1 MGYIEAIVL
10 GLVQGL
16 SEFLPISSSGHL
28 AVLQSLFEINEDKVI
43 FFAVLLHIGTLV
55 SIFVVYHKDIYALI
69 KELFLLFKDIFTGKG
84 LRIKE
89 RPIRKLGIMIIVS
102 SIPTAIMGL
111 LFSDYID
118 KIFGSLTVIAIC
130 WIITG
135 FILLFSEKLKNNKK
149 EIEGMKYRNAIFIGI
164 CQGLAIMPG
173 ISRSGS
179 TIVGSLVTG
188 LKREFAVEFSF
199 LISIPAILGSA
210 ILEFPKAIKAG
221 IEPSTIGPMIVGF
234 LVAAISGYFAI
245 TTMIKIVSKHKMR
258 YFSYYVWII
267 GLGTFIYSIFF

>member
-1 MGYIEAIVL
+1 MGYIEAIIL

-28 AVLQSLFEINEDKVI
+28 ALLENLFEIKEDSVI

-55 SIFVVYHKDIYALI
+55 SIFIVYHEDIYALI

-84 LRIKE
+84 LRIEE

-118 KIFGSLTVIAIC
+118 RIFGSLTVISIC

-135 FILLFSEKLKNNKK
+135 FILLFSEKLNNNKK
-149 EIEGMKYRNAIFIGI
+149 EIEGMKYRNAIFVGI

-188 LKREFAVEFSF
+188 LKREFAVEFAF

-245 TTMIKIVSKHKMR
+245 TTMIRIVSKHRMR
-258 YFSYYVWII
+258 YFSYYVWIL
-267 GLGTFIYSIFF
+267 GLGTFIYSVLF

>member
-28 AVLQSLFEINEDKVI
+28 ALLQNLFEINEDKVI

-69 KELFLLFKDIFTGKG
+69 KELFLLFKDLFTGKG
-84 LRIKE
+84 LRIEEK
-89 RPIRKLGIMIIVS
+89 PIRKLGIMIIVS

-111 LFSDYID
+111 FFSDYID

-188 LKREFAVEFSF
+188 LKREFAVEFAF

-245 TTMIKIVSKHKMR
+245 TTMIKIVSKQKMR

>member
-28 AVLQSLFEINEDKVI
+28 ALLENLFEIKEESVL

-55 SIFVVYHKDIYALI
+55 SIFIVYHEDIYALI
-69 KELFLLFKDIFTGKG
+69 KELGLLFKDIFSGKD
-84 LRIKE
+84 LRIEE

-111 LFSDYID
+111 LFSNFID
-118 KIFGSLTVIAIC
+118 KVFGSLIVISIC

-135 FILLFSEKLKNNKK
+135 FILFFSEKLKSNSK

-188 LKREFAVEFSF
+188 LKREFAVEFAF

-221 IEPSTIGPMIVGF
+221 IDPSTIGPMIVGF

-245 TTMIKIVSKHKMR
+245 TTMIRIVSKHKMI
-258 YFSYYVWII
+258 YFSYYVWVI
-267 GLGTFIYSIFF
+267 GVGTFIYSILF

>member
-28 AVLQSLFEINEDKVI
+28 ALLQNLFEINEDKVI

-135 FILLFSEKLKNNKK
+135 FILLFSEKLKNNIK

-188 LKREFAVEFSF
+188 LKREFAVEFAF

>member
-28 AVLQSLFEINEDKVI
+28 ALLQNLFEINEDKVI

-55 SIFVVYHKDIYALI
+55 SIFIVYHKDIYALI

-84 LRIKE
+84 LRIEE

-111 LFSDYID
+111 LFSNYID
-118 KIFGSLTVIAIC
+118 KIFGSLTVIAVC

-135 FILLFSEKLKNNKK
+135 FILLFSEKLKNKKK

-188 LKREFAVEFSF
+188 LKREFAVEFAF

-258 YFSYYVWII
+258 YFSYYVWIL

>member
-28 AVLQSLFEINEDKVI
+28 ALLQNLFEINEDKVI

-55 SIFVVYHKDIYALI
+55 SIFIVYHKDIYALI

-84 LRIKE
+84 LRIEE

-188 LKREFAVEFSF
+188 LKREFAVEFAF

-267 GLGTFIYSIFF
+267 GLGTFIYSFFF

>member
-28 AVLQSLFEINEDKVI
+28 ALLENLFEIKEESLL

-55 SIFVVYHKDIYALI
+55 SIFIVYHEDIYALI
-69 KELFLLFKDIFTGKG
+69 KELGLLFKDIFSGKG
-84 LRIKE
+84 LRIEE

-111 LFSDYID
+111 LFSNFID
-118 KIFGSLTVIAIC
+118 KVFGSLIVISIC

-135 FILLFSEKLKNNKK
+135 FILFFSEKLKSNSK

-188 LKREFAVEFSF
+188 LKREFAVEFAF

-221 IEPSTIGPMIVGF
+221 IDPSTIGPMIVGF

-245 TTMIKIVSKHKMR
+245 TTMIRIVSKHKMI
-258 YFSYYVWII
+258 YFSYYVWVI
-267 GLGTFIYSIFF
+267 GVGTFIYSILF

>member
-28 AVLQSLFEINEDKVI
+28 ALLQNLFEINEDKVI

-84 LRIKE
+84 FRIEE

-118 KIFGSLTVIAIC
+118 KIFGSLTVIAVC

-149 EIEGMKYRNAIFIGI
+149 EIEVMKYRNAIFIGI

-188 LKREFAVEFSF
+188 LKREFAVEFAF

>member
-69 KELFLLFKDIFTGKG
+69 KELFLLFKDIFIGKG

-102 SIPTAIMGL
+102 SIPTAIMGI

-149 EIEGMKYRNAIFIGI
+149 EIESMKYRNAIFIGI
-164 CQGLAIMPG
+164 CQGFAIMPG

-188 LKREFAVEFSF
+188 LKREFAVEFAF

>member
-28 AVLQSLFEINEDKVI
+28 ALLQNLFEINEDKVI

-84 LRIKE
+84 LRIEE

-135 FILLFSEKLKNNKK
+135 FILLFSEKLKNNIK

-179 TIVGSLVTG
+179 TIVGSLVTR
-188 LKREFAVEFSF
+188 LKREFAVEFAF

>member
-1 MGYIEAIVL
+1 MGYIEAIIL

-28 AVLQSLFEINEDKVI
+28 ALLENLFEIKEDSVI

-55 SIFVVYHKDIYALI
+55 SIFIVYHEDIYALI

-84 LRIKE
+84 LRIEE

-118 KIFGSLTVIAIC
+118 RIFGSLTVISIC

-135 FILLFSEKLKNNKK
+135 FILLFSEKLNNNKK
-149 EIEGMKYRNAIFIGI
+149 EIEGMKYRNAIFVGI

-188 LKREFAVEFSF
+188 LKREFAVEFAF

-245 TTMIKIVSKHKMR
+245 TTMIRIVSKHRMR
-258 YFSYYVWII
+258 YFSYYVWIL
-267 GLGTFIYSIFF
+267 GVGTFIYSVLF

>member
-28 AVLQSLFEINEDKVI
+28 ALLQNLFEINEDKVI

-55 SIFVVYHKDIYALI
+55 SIFVVYYKDIYALI

-84 LRIKE
+84 LRIEE

-118 KIFGSLTVIAIC
+118 KIFGSITVIAVC

-188 LKREFAVEFSF
+188 LKREFAVEFAF

>member
-1 MGYIEAIVL
+1 MGYIEAIIL

-28 AVLQSLFEINEDKVI
+28 ALLENLFEIKEDSVI

-55 SIFVVYHKDIYALI
+55 SIFIVYHEDIYALI

-84 LRIKE
+84 LRIEE

-118 KIFGSLTVIAIC
+118 RIFGSLTVISIC

-135 FILLFSEKLKNNKK
+135 FILLFSEKLNNNKK
-149 EIEGMKYRNAIFIGI
+149 EIEGMKYRNAIFVGI

-188 LKREFAVEFSF
+188 LKREFAVEFAF

-210 ILEFPKAIKAG
+210 VLEFPKAIKAG

-245 TTMIKIVSKHKMR
+245 TTMIRIVSKHRMR
-258 YFSYYVWII
+258 YFSYYVWIL
-267 GLGTFIYSIFF
+267 GLGTFIYSVLF

>member
-84 LRIKE
+84 LRIEE

-188 LKREFAVEFSF
+188 LKREFAVEFAF

>member
-1 MGYIEAIVL
+1 MGYIEAIIL

-28 AVLQSLFEINEDKVI
+28 ALLENLFEIKEDSVI

-55 SIFVVYHKDIYALI
+55 SIFIVYHEDIYALI

-84 LRIKE
+84 LRIEE

-118 KIFGSLTVIAIC
+118 RIFGSLTVISIC

-135 FILLFSEKLKNNKK
+135 FILLFSEKLNNNKK
-149 EIEGMKYRNAIFIGI
+149 EIEGMKYRNAIFVGI

-188 LKREFAVEFSF
+188 LKREFAVEFAF

-245 TTMIKIVSKHKMR
+245 TTMIRIVSKHRMR
-258 YFSYYVWII
+258 YFSYYVWIL
-267 GLGTFIYSIFF
+267 GLGTFIY

>member
-1 MGYIEAIVL
+1 MGYIEAIIL

-28 AVLQSLFEINEDKVI
+28 ALLENLFEIKEDSVI

-55 SIFVVYHKDIYALI
+55 SIFIVYHEDIYALI

-84 LRIKE
+84 LKIEE

-118 KIFGSLTVIAIC
+118 RIFGSLTVISIC

-135 FILLFSEKLKNNKK
+135 FILLFSEKLNNNKK
-149 EIEGMKYRNAIFIGI
+149 EIEGMKYRNAIFVGI

-188 LKREFAVEFSF
+188 LKREFAVEFAF

-245 TTMIKIVSKHKMR
+245 TTMIRIVSKHRMR
-258 YFSYYVWII
+258 YFSYYVWIL
-267 GLGTFIYSIFF
+267 GLGTFIYSVLF

>member
-135 FILLFSEKLKNNKK
+135 FILLFSEKLKKNKK

-188 LKREFAVEFSF
+188 LKREFAVEFAF

>member
-28 AVLQSLFEINEDKVI
+28 ALLQNLFEINEDKVI

-84 LRIKE
+84 FRIEE

-118 KIFGSLTVIAIC
+118 KIFGSLTVIAVC

-188 LKREFAVEFSF
+188 LKREFAVEFAF

>member
-28 AVLQSLFEINEDKVI
+28 ALLENLFEIKEESVL

-55 SIFVVYHKDIYALI
+55 SIFIVYHEDIYALI
-69 KELFLLFKDIFTGKG
+69 KELGLLFKDIFSGKG
-84 LRIKE
+84 LRIEE

-111 LFSDYID
+111 LFSNFID
-118 KIFGSLTVIAIC
+118 KVFGSLIVISIC

-135 FILLFSEKLKNNKK
+135 FMLFFSEKLKSNSK

-188 LKREFAVEFSF
+188 LKREFAVEFAF

-221 IEPSTIGPMIVGF
+221 IDPSTIGPMIVGF

-245 TTMIKIVSKHKMR
+245 TTMIRIVSKHKMI
-258 YFSYYVWII
+258 YFSYYVWVI
-267 GLGTFIYSIFF
+267 GVGTFIYSILF

>member
-1 MGYIEAIVL
+1 MGYIEAIIL

-28 AVLQSLFEINEDKVI
+28 ALLENLFEIKEDSVI

-55 SIFVVYHKDIYALI
+55 SIFIVYHEDIYALI

-84 LRIKE
+84 LRIEE

-118 KIFGSLTVIAIC
+118 RIFGSLTVISIC

-135 FILLFSEKLKNNKK
+135 FILLFSEKLNNNKK
-149 EIEGMKYRNAIFIGI
+149 EIEGMKYRNAFFVGI

-188 LKREFAVEFSF
+188 LKREFAVEFAF

-245 TTMIKIVSKHKMR
+245 TTMIRIVSKHRMR
-258 YFSYYVWII
+258 YFSYYVWIL
-267 GLGTFIYSIFF
+267 GLGTFIYSILF

>member
-28 AVLQSLFEINEDKVI
+28 ALLQNLFEINEDKVI

-69 KELFLLFKDIFTGKG
+69 KELFLLFKDLFTGKG
-84 LRIKE
+84 LRIEE

-111 LFSDYID
+111 FFSDYID

-188 LKREFAVEFSF
+188 LKREFAVEFAF

-245 TTMIKIVSKHKMR
+245 TTMIKIVSKQKMR

>member
-28 AVLQSLFEINEDKVI
+28 ALLQSLFEINEDKVI

-84 LRIKE
+84 LRIEE

-135 FILLFSEKLKNNKK
+135 FILLFSEKFKNNKK

-188 LKREFAVEFSF
+188 LKREFAVEFAF

>member
-188 LKREFAVEFSF
+188 LKREFAVEFAF

-245 TTMIKIVSKHKMR
+245 TTMIKLVSKHKMR

>member
-1 MGYIEAIVL
+1 MGYIEAIIL

-28 AVLQSLFEINEDKVI
+28 ALLENLFEINEESVL

-55 SIFVVYHKDIYALI
+55 SIFIVYHEDIYALI
-69 KELFLLFKDIFTGKG
+69 KELGLLFKDIFSGKG
-84 LRIKE
+84 LRIEE

-111 LFSDYID
+111 LFSNFID
-118 KIFGSLTVIAIC
+118 KIFGSLMVISIC

-135 FILLFSEKLKNNKK
+135 FILLFSEKLKNNNK
-149 EIEGMKYRNAIFIGI
+149 EIEGMKYRNAIFVGI

-188 LKREFAVEFSF
+188 LKREFAVEFAF

-210 ILEFPKAIKAG
+210 LLEFPKAIKAG
-221 IEPSTIGPMIVGF
+221 IDPSTIGPMIVGF

-245 TTMIKIVSKHKMR
+245 TTMIRIVSKHKMR

-267 GLGTFIYSIFF
+267 GLGTFIYSVFF

>member
-188 LKREFAVEFSF
+188 LKREFAVEFAF

>member
-28 AVLQSLFEINEDKVI
+28 ALLENLFEIKEESVL

-55 SIFVVYHKDIYALI
+55 SIFIVYHEGIYALI
-69 KELFLLFKDIFTGKG
+69 KELGLLFKDIFSGKG
-84 LRIKE
+84 LRIEE

-111 LFSDYID
+111 LFSNFID
-118 KIFGSLTVIAIC
+118 KVFGSLIVISIC

-135 FILLFSEKLKNNKK
+135 FILFFSEKLKSNSK

-188 LKREFAVEFSF
+188 LKREFAVEFAF

-221 IEPSTIGPMIVGF
+221 IDPSTIGPMIVGF

-245 TTMIKIVSKHKMR
+245 TTMIRIVSKHKMI
-258 YFSYYVWII
+258 YFSYYVWVI
-267 GLGTFIYSIFF
+267 GVGTFIYSILF

>member
-28 AVLQSLFEINEDKVI
+28 ALLQNLFEINEDKVI

-84 LRIKE
+84 LRIEE

-135 FILLFSEKLKNNKK
+135 FILLFSEKLKNNIK

-188 LKREFAVEFSF
+188 LKREFAVEFAF

-221 IEPSTIGPMIVGF
+221 IEPSTIGPIIVGF

>member
-102 SIPTAIMGL
+102 SIPTAIMGI

-149 EIEGMKYRNAIFIGI
+149 EIESMKYRNAIFIGI
-164 CQGLAIMPG
+164 CQGFAIMPG

-188 LKREFAVEFSF
+188 LKREFAVEFAF

>member
-28 AVLQSLFEINEDKVI
+28 ALLENLFEIKEESVL

-55 SIFVVYHKDIYALI
+55 SIFIVYHEDIYALI
-69 KELFLLFKDIFTGKG
+69 KELGLLFKDIFSGKG
-84 LRIKE
+84 LRIEE

-111 LFSDYID
+111 LFSNFID
-118 KIFGSLTVIAIC
+118 KVFGSLIVISIC

-135 FILLFSEKLKNNKK
+135 FMLFFSEKLKSNSK

-188 LKREFAVEFSF
+188 LKREFAVEFAF

-245 TTMIKIVSKHKMR
+245 TTMIRIVSKHKMI
-258 YFSYYVWII
+258 YFSYYVWVI
-267 GLGTFIYSIFF
+267 GVGTFIYSILF

>member
-1 MGYIEAIVL
+1 MGYIEAIIL

-28 AVLQSLFEINEDKVI
+28 ALLENLFEIKEDSVI

-55 SIFVVYHKDIYALI
+55 SIFIVYHKDIYALI
-69 KELFLLFKDIFTGKG
+69 KELFLLFKDIFTGQG
-84 LRIKE
+84 LRIEE

-118 KIFGSLTVIAIC
+118 RIFGSLTVISIC

-135 FILLFSEKLKNNKK
+135 FILLVSEKIKNNNK
-149 EIEGMKYRNAIFIGI
+149 EIEGMKYRNAIFVGI
-164 CQGLAIMPG
+164 CQGFAIMPG

-188 LKREFAVEFSF
+188 LKREFAVEFAF

-245 TTMIKIVSKHKMR
+245 TTMIRIVSKHKMR

-267 GLGTFIYSIFF
+267 GLGTLIYSVLF

>member
-28 AVLQSLFEINEDKVI
+28 ALLQNLFEINEDKVI

-188 LKREFAVEFSF
+188 LKREFAVEFAF

>member
-28 AVLQSLFEINEDKVI
+28 ALLQNLFEINEDKVI

-55 SIFVVYHKDIYALI
+55 SIFIVYHKDIYALI

-188 LKREFAVEFSF
+188 LKREFAVEFAF

>member
-1 MGYIEAIVL
+1 MGYIEAIIL

-28 AVLQSLFEINEDKVI
+28 ALLENLFEIKEDSVI

-55 SIFVVYHKDIYALI
+55 SIFIVYHEDIYALI

-84 LRIKE
+84 LKIEE

-118 KIFGSLTVIAIC
+118 RIFGSLTVISIC

-135 FILLFSEKLKNNKK
+135 FILLFSEKLNNNKK
-149 EIEGMKYRNAIFIGI
+149 EIEGMKYRNAIFVGI

-188 LKREFAVEFSF
+188 LKREFAVEFAF

-210 ILEFPKAIKAG
+210 VLEFPKAIKAG

-245 TTMIKIVSKHKMR
+245 TTMIRIVSKHRMR
-258 YFSYYVWII
+258 YFSYYVWIL
-267 GLGTFIYSIFF
+267 GVGTFIYSVLF

>member
-28 AVLQSLFEINEDKVI
+28 ALLENLFEIKEESVL
-43 FFAVLLHIGTLV
+43 FFAVLLHIGTLL
-55 SIFVVYHKDIYALI
+55 SIFIVYHEDIYALI
-69 KELFLLFKDIFTGKG
+69 KELGLLFKDIFSGKG
-84 LRIKE
+84 LRIEE

-111 LFSDYID
+111 LFSNFID
-118 KIFGSLTVIAIC
+118 KVFGSLIVISIC

-135 FILLFSEKLKNNKK
+135 FVLFFSEKLKSNSK

-188 LKREFAVEFSF
+188 LKREFAVEFAF

-221 IEPSTIGPMIVGF
+221 IDPSTIGPMIVGF

-245 TTMIKIVSKHKMR
+245 TTMIRIVSKHKMI
-258 YFSYYVWII
+258 YFSYYVWVI
-267 GLGTFIYSIFF
+267 GLGTFIYSILF

>member
-28 AVLQSLFEINEDKVI
+28 ALLENLFEIKEESVL

-55 SIFVVYHKDIYALI
+55 SIFIVYHEDIYALI
-69 KELFLLFKDIFTGKG
+69 KELGLLFKDIFSGKG
-84 LRIKE
+84 LRIEE

-111 LFSDYID
+111 LFSNFID
-118 KIFGSLTVIAIC
+118 KVFGSLIVISIC

-135 FILLFSEKLKNNKK
+135 LILFFSEKLKSNSK

-188 LKREFAVEFSF
+188 LKREFAVEFAF

-221 IEPSTIGPMIVGF
+221 IDPSTIGPMIVGF

-245 TTMIKIVSKHKMR
+245 TTMIRIVSKHKMI
-258 YFSYYVWII
+258 YFSYYVWVI
-267 GLGTFIYSIFF
+267 GVGTFIYSILF

>member
-188 LKREFAVEFSF
+188 LKREFAVEFAF

-221 IEPSTIGPMIVGF
+221 IEPSTIWPMIVGF

>member
-188 LKREFAVEFSF
+188 LKKEFAVEFAF

>member
-1 MGYIEAIVL
+1 MGYIEAIIL

-28 AVLQSLFEINEDKVI
+28 ALLENLFEIKEDSVI

-55 SIFVVYHKDIYALI
+55 SIFIVYHEDIYALI
-69 KELFLLFKDIFTGKG
+69 NELFLLFKDIFTGKG
-84 LRIKE
+84 LKIEE

-118 KIFGSLTVIAIC
+118 RIFGSLTVISIC

-135 FILLFSEKLKNNKK
+135 FILLFSEKLNNNKK
-149 EIEGMKYRNAIFIGI
+149 EIEGMKYRNAIFVGI

-188 LKREFAVEFSF
+188 LKREFAVEFAF

-245 TTMIKIVSKHKMR
+245 TTMIRIVSKHRMR
-258 YFSYYVWII
+258 YFSYYVWIL
-267 GLGTFIYSIFF
+267 GLGTFIYSVLF

>member
-28 AVLQSLFEINEDKVI
+28 ALLQSLFEINEDKVI

-69 KELFLLFKDIFTGKG
+69 KELFLLFKDIFTGKE
-84 LRIKE
+84 LRIEE

-188 LKREFAVEFSF
+188 LKREFAVEFAF

-245 TTMIKIVSKHKMR
+245 TTMIKIVSKHNMR

>member
-1 MGYIEAIVL
+1 MGYIEAIIL

-28 AVLQSLFEINEDKVI
+28 ALLENLFEIKEDSVI

-55 SIFVVYHKDIYALI
+55 SIFIVYHEDIYALI

-84 LRIKE
+84 LKIEE

-118 KIFGSLTVIAIC
+118 RIFGSLTVISIC

-135 FILLFSEKLKNNKK
+135 FILLFSEKLNNNKK
-149 EIEGMKYRNAIFIGI
+149 EIEGMKYRNAIFVGI

-188 LKREFAVEFSF
+188 LKREFAVEFAF

-245 TTMIKIVSKHKMR
+245 TTMIRIVSKHRMR
-258 YFSYYVWII
+258 YFSYYVWIL
-267 GLGTFIYSIFF
+267 GVGTFIYSVLF